1 MKLSW
6 EECHYM
12 TILMKRQMN
21 RDGWTPEYIIGLS
34 RGGNVPATIFSHL
47 FNVPARILNV
57 SFRDFPEQD
66 DMDKF
71 LSWAHLTNK
80 NVLVVDDINDSGK
93 TLQYVRNTHIPDDDS
108 SNQFKFATLIHNC
121 ASNFTVDYF
130 GTMIDK
136 SQHDVW
142 VTFPWELTEI

>member
-6 EECHYM
+6 QECHYM

-21 RDGWTPEYIIGLS
+21 QDGWTPEYIIGLS

-71 LSWAHLTNK
+71 LSWAYLTNK
-80 NVLVVDDINDSGK
+80 NVLIVDDINDSGATFK
-93 TLQYVRNTHIPDDDS
+93 YIEENFGRDNARVR
-108 SNQFKFATLIHNC
+108 FAALINNKPSKVKINYQGYEINKDE
-121 ASNFTVDYF
+121 APTWIV
-130 GTMIDK
+130 
-136 SQHDVW
+136 
-142 VTFPWELTEI
+142 FPWEEWDK

>member
-6 EECHYM
+6 EDCHYM

-21 RDGWTPEYIIGLS
+21 RDGWSPEYIIGLS

-71 LSWAHLTNK
+71 FSWAHLTNK

-93 TLQYVRNTHIPDDDS
+93 TLEYVRNTYKHWMAPEKVRYAALVHNIPS
-108 SNQFKFATLIHNC
+108 VFPVN
-121 ASNFTVDYF
+121 YF
-130 GTMIDK
+130 GKTIDK

-142 VTFPWELTEI
+142 VTFPWEMKIEN